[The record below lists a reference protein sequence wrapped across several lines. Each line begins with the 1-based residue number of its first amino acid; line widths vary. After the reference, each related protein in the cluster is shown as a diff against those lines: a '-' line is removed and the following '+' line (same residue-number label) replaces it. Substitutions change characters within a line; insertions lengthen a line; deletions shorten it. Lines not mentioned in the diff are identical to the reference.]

1 VKYAEEEMVVESV
14 AFTVTASLGLDT
26 SSYSI
31 PYLASWS
38 ERAPLETIEHA
49 AETIDRLAR
58 RIEDAVL
65 PHRPEESRS

>member
-1 VKYAEEEMVVESV
+1 VKYAEEELIVESV

-38 ERAPLETIEHA
+38 ERAPVETMEQA

-65 PHRPEESRS
+65 PHRPEAPPS